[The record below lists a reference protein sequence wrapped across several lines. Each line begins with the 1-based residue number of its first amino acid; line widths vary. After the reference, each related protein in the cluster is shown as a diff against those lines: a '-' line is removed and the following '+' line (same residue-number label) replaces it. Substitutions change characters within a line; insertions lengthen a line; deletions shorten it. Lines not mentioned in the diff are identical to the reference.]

1 MSFCGDSFCLLSD
14 TTKKV
19 LRGAKVEVVGVVVVV
34 VTGTIF
40 DSVTKDVNL
49 GSSVVVKISVV
60 VDSGRVVVEG
70 ISVVV
75 VGVSVEVVVGVD
87 VTISGI
93 GGA

>member
-19 LRGAKVEVVGVVVVV
+19 LRGAKVEVVGVVVV